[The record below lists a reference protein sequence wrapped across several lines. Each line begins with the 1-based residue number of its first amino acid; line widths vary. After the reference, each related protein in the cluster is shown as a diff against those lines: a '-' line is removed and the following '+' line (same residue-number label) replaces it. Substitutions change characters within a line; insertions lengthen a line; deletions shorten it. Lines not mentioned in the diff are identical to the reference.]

1 MRAGICPSILPD
13 RLLYTGPS
21 RLRIGKQMKRFWNF
35 VTFGVLALSLSSC
48 STRKSS
54 TAGNEQALPVP
65 DPRFRGVISS
75 DPAKAVAAWPD
86 DIKAPKDAPN
96 VVLILVDDVGFSTTS
111 AFGGPIQ
118 TPNFDRLAAAG
129 LRYNNFHVNALCSP
143 TRASLLSGRN
153 NHRMGFGDV
162 AESASGFPGYNTL
175 WPKSAACIAEVLKDN
190 GFSTA
195 AFGKWHNTPIW
206 QVSPAGPFD
215 RWPTGLGFEH
225 FYGFLAGYDNQYYP
239 RLFRDTVPVEPPAD
253 PQHGYNLTAD
263 LTDDA
268 IRWLHQHE
276 AVVPGKPFFL
286 YFAPGATHMPHQVSQ
301 SWIQRYKGKFDA
313 GWDQIRLETFVRQK
327 KLGVIPAN
335 AELAPR
341 PPGLPAWNSLT
352 VNERKLL
359 AHQAEVYAA
368 FTAQTDYEIGRL
380 LKEIHDAG
388 ASKNTLVIEIFGDNG
403 ASAEGGLDGY
413 DAKDPQG
420 KPLSLE
426 QRLSFSERDGS
437 DAYMNHFAAA
447 WAWALSSPFKGTKMD
462 ASHLGGTTDPIVISW
477 PARIKDGGGLRT
489 QFQHVTD
496 IVPTIYEATG
506 VKVPD
511 AVNGIRQSPL
521 DGSSLVYTFDHPNEN
536 SHHTQQYF
544 ATLGN
549 VAIYK
554 DGWWAGRHLWDAWD
568 SAATSSGSGDHTHP
582 WELYN
587 LTDDY
592 SQTHDLATQNPQ
604 KLKELQDLFDQQAQQ
619 NQVYP
624 LFPSGG
630 EKPSPANGR
639 TFFTFKAGVDRL
651 PNAVVPQIAGHR
663 HTITA
668 DIEVPANNVDGVI
681 LAQGSRYGG
690 FALFVKNRHVVYQV
704 NAFGNRAGE
713 LISKDTLKAGKAHI
727 VLCVVPEQSQ
737 PGGQA
742 SSVAP
747 GEATL
752 SINGVSEGKANF
764 ANLNGKSYT
773 ETLDIG
779 RDLGSPVSP
788 DYQSPDSFTGRINQV
803 TIQLQ

>member
-1 MRAGICPSILPD
+1 MKIFWSYLATGAIA
-13 RLLYTGPS
+13 LLLWG
-21 RLRIGKQMKRFWNF
+21 
-35 VTFGVLALSLSSC
+35 C
-48 STRKSS
+48 SPHKNS
-54 TAGNEQALPVP
+54 TAADEQPLHLP
-65 DPRFRGVISS
+65 DPRFRGAVSA
-75 DPAKAVAAWPD
+75 DPTKAVAAWPD
-86 DIKAPKDAPN
+86 EPRAPKGAPN
-96 VVLILVDDVGFSTTS
+96 VVLILIDDVGFSTTS
-111 AFGGPIQ
+111 TFGGPIE
-118 TPNFDRLAAAG
+118 TPNFNRLAAAG

-153 NHRMGFGDV
+153 NHQMGFGDV

-175 WPKSAACIAEVLKDN
+175 WPKSAACVAEVLKDH

-195 AFGKWHNTPIW
+195 AFGKWHNTPTW

-215 RWPTGLGFEH
+215 RWPMGLGFEH

-253 PQHGYNLTAD
+253 PQHGYDLTTD

-276 AVVPGKPFFL
+276 AVAPDKPFFL
-286 YFAPGATHMPHQVSQ
+286 YFAPGATHMPHQVQQ

-313 GWDQIRLETFVRQK
+313 GWDQIRLETFERQK

-335 AELAPR
+335 AELTPR
-341 PPGLPAWNSLT
+341 PPGLPAWNSLPP
-352 VNERKLL
+352 NERKLL

-368 FTAQTDYEIGRL
+368 FTAQTDYEVGRL
-380 LKEIHDAG
+380 LKEINETDV
-388 ASKNTLVIEIFGDNG
+388 SKNTLVIEIFGDNG

-413 DAKDPQG
+413 DAKNTEG

-426 QRLSFSERDGS
+426 QRLALSNHDGS
-437 DAYMNHFAAA
+437 DAYMNHFASA

-462 ASHLGGTTDPIVISW
+462 ASHLGGTTDPMVISW
-477 PARIKDGGGLRT
+477 PNRIQNAGGLRT

-506 VKVPD
+506 VKAPD
-511 AVNGIRQSPL
+511 AVNGISQSPL
-521 DGSSLVYTFDHPNEN
+521 NGSSLMYTFDHPGEV
-536 SHHTQQYF
+536 SHHGQQYF

-554 DGWWAGRHLWDAWD
+554 DGWWAGKHLWDAWD
-568 SAATSSGSGDHTHP
+568 NGSSSANSDSGAHS

-587 LTDDY
+587 LDDDY
-592 SQTHDLATQNPQ
+592 SQAHDLAVQNPQ

-624 LFPSGG
+624 LFPPSG
-630 EKPSPANGR
+630 EKPFSANGR
-639 TFFTFKAGVDRL
+639 ALFKYKAGVDRL
-651 PNAVVPQIAGHR
+651 PSAVAPQIVGRR

-668 DIEVPANNVDGVI
+668 DIDVPASGADGVI
-681 LAQGSRYGG
+681 VAQGSRYGG
-690 FALFVKNRHVVYQV
+690 FTLFVKNRHVIYEV

-713 LISKDTLKAGKAHI
+713 LISKDVLKPGKAHI
-727 VLCVVPEQSQ
+727 ALIVVPE
-737 PGGQA
+737 PPRPNNRG
-742 SSVAP
+742 SSVKP
-747 GEATL
+747 GTASMT
-752 SINGVSEGKANF
+752 INGVGEGTAAF
-764 ANLNGKSYT
+764 ANLNGRSYT

-788 DYQSPDSFTGRINQV
+788 DYQSPDSFTGAIDQV
-803 TIQLQ
+803 MIQLR